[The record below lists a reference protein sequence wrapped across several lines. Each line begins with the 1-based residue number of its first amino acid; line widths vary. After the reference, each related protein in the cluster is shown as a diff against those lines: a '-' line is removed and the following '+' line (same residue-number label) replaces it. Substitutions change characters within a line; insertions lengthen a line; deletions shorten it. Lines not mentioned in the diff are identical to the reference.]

1 MSYPATLTDTE
12 LSAVNQILGA
22 VGQAPITTLD
32 DTNPDIAIVYDT
44 LIETNRSTQAEGWTF
59 NREVEYPFAVDVNQN
74 IPVPSNVLQI
84 NLSDLPENKGIDVIP
99 RDSKLYNKTDHT
111 YIWEQDQ
118 KCDVIWLI
126 PFTDTP
132 QPFKDYIVAKSSVV
146 AATKMIGDR
155 EQFGLLRDREA
166 VARSMILQYECVQGK
181 YSMFG
186 FPNGQNFYNSYQPY
200 MTLRR

>member
-32 DTNPDIAIVYDT
+32 STNPDTAIVYDT
-44 LIETNRSTQAEGWTF
+44 LVDVNRAVQAEGWAF
-59 NREVEYPFAVDVNQN
+59 NRELEYPMLPDTNQE
-74 IPVPSNVLQI
+74 ILLPGDILQI
-84 NLSDLPENKGIDVIP
+84 NLSDLPENRGIDVVP
-99 RDSKLYNKTDHT
+99 RSGKLYNKTDHT
-111 YIWEQDQ
+111 FTWTREL
-118 KCDVIWLI
+118 KCDITWLF
-126 PFTDTP
+126 PFVDTP
-132 QPFKDYIVAKSSVV
+132 QPFKDYITARASVI

-155 EQFGLLRDREA
+155 EQFALLRDQEA
-166 VARSMILQYECVQGK
+166 SAKAMFLQFECEQGR

-186 FPNGQNFYNSYQPY
+186 FPNGQNFYSAYQPY